1 MNAKPKPIK
10 TTVVKKPPPPK
21 KSMLENSNDIIRC
34 VVAEH
39 SIVPIL
45 IVL

>member
-10 TTVVKKPPPPK
+10 TTVVKKPPPK
-21 KSMLENSNDIIRC
+21 KSMLENSNNIIKC

-39 SIVPIL
+39 SIVQTL